1 MKLISIIQARSSS
14 KRLKNK
20 VMKKIKN
27 KMIIEHVYD
36 CVNNSKLFDDIII
49 ATSKNSTDD
58 KIIKWCKKKKI
69 NFFRGNLDNVSKRFY
84 DICKDNKFDYF
95 LRVCADS
102 PLLDMRLVKSNLKY
116 TKKYQIVT
124 NCLKKTYPK
133 GQSIEIISKKCFLE
147 NFKYFKKK
155 HLEHVTNFFYENS
168 SNFKIKNFFLKK
180 DMSHIRLSIDTIS
193 DFKKIKKILSKIKKG
208 SYNYSYKK
216 YTEFYKQI

>member
-84 DICKDNKFDYF
+84 DICKDNKFDY
-95 LRVCADS
+95 
-102 PLLDMRLVKSNLKY
+102 
-116 TKKYQIVT
+116 
-124 NCLKKTYPK
+124 
-133 GQSIEIISKKCFLE
+133 G
-147 NFKYFKKK
+147 
-155 HLEHVTNFFYENS
+155 
-168 SNFKIKNFFLKK
+168 KNF
-180 DMSHIRLSIDTIS
+180 S
-193 DFKKIKKILSKIKKG
+193 
-208 SYNYSYKK
+208 
-216 YTEFYKQI
+216 

>member
-27 KMIIEHVYD
+27 KMIIEYVYD
-36 CVNNSKLFDDIII
+36 CVHNSELFDDIII
-49 ATSKNSTDD
+49 ATSKSSSDD

-69 NFFRGNLDNVSKRFY
+69 NFFRGSLNNVSKRFY
-84 DICKDNKFDYF
+84 DICKANKFDYF

-102 PLLDMRLVKSNLKY
+102 PLLDMGLVKSNLKY
-116 TKKYQIVT
+116 IKKYQIVT

-147 NFKYFKKK
+147 NYKYFKKK
-155 HLEHVTNFFYENS
+155 HFEHVTNFFYENIF
-168 SNFKIKNFFLKK
+168 NFNIKNFFLKK
-180 DMSHIRLSIDTIS
+180 NMKHIRLLINNIS
-193 DFKKIKKILSKIKKG
+193 DFKKIKKILSQIEKE
-208 SYNYSYKK
+208 SYSYSYKK
-216 YTEFYKQI
+216 FTEFYKQI